1 MAAVHCRPLPSPPRT
16 RDKERDLEDGK
27 CWCSTFFRV
36 LRENLHGILNFFVC
50 CDRVKF
56 FCVAPILQLYYNILP
71 VLFYY
76 GMANSDQE
84 YKMRFRAEIVVLPKN
99 GHFALSAATGVL
111 AGDHD
116 CQVTEEQTKL
126 GLENWFDEYN
136 ARELRQIWEA
146 KTATYN
152 QLRTMNSKLDDMQN
166 LLNKMRD
173 GMNQVKQGVA
183 SVKQRFGF
191 QDATVAIASQC
202 AMPEL
207 TAFLMTIVMHL
218 LVIVAYNMYS

>member
-1 MAAVHCRPLPSPPRT
+1 M
-16 RDKERDLEDGK
+16 
-27 CWCSTFFRV
+27 
-36 LRENLHGILNFFVC
+36 
-50 CDRVKF
+50 
-56 FCVAPILQLYYNILP
+56 YYNILP

-84 YKMRFRAEIVVLPKN
+84 YEMRFRAEIVVLPKN
-99 GHFALSAATGVL
+99 GHFALSAATG
-111 AGDHD
+111 
-116 CQVTEEQTKL
+116 VTEEQTKL

-152 QLRTMNSKLDDMQN
+152 QLRTMSSKLDDMQN

-183 SVKQRFGF
+183 SVKQ
-191 QDATVAIASQC
+191 SQC

-218 LVIVAYNMYS
+218 LVIVAYNMYSRLLSRTGKKFY

>member
-1 MAAVHCRPLPSPPRT
+1 M
-16 RDKERDLEDGK
+16 
-27 CWCSTFFRV
+27 
-36 LRENLHGILNFFVC
+36 
-50 CDRVKF
+50 
-56 FCVAPILQLYYNILP
+56 YYNILP

-84 YKMRFRAEIVVLPKN
+84 YEMRFRAEIVVLPKN
-99 GHFALSAATGVL
+99 GHFALSAATG
-111 AGDHD
+111 
-116 CQVTEEQTKL
+116 VTEEQTKL

-152 QLRTMNSKLDDMQN
+152 QLRTMSSKLDDMQN

-218 LVIVAYNMYS
+218 LVIVAYNMYSLSVRAKDDCVQCFAKRYTIVVVRRQPARDKKYSISSRRIRN